1 MSEKAAVWGC
11 GRGKDWES
19 CSGKKKHSCC
29 PTSTASTNIRA
40 SLLAAEQ
47 NWLLGATV
55 CGWSYQGLATEVAKD
70 PDPGACTAP
79 GVRAPHSQVLANL
92 PKPLRQRKIS
102 KIQITSAALL
112 SQSQGKLVVI
122 EGHT

>member
-29 PTSTASTNIRA
+29 PTRTASTNVRA

-47 NWLLGATV
+47 SWLLGATV

-79 GVRAPHSQVLANL
+79 GVRPLTHKANL
-92 PKPLRQRKIS
+92 PKPLRQQKIS
-102 KIQITSAALL
+102 KIQITPAALL
-112 SQSQGKLVVI
+112 RLSQGKMAVI